1 MKIRYD
7 SNLYALGLF
16 LGGDMLM
23 GGKAMS
29 GDVKTGYLFVADI
42 SGYTKFMA
50 DSELAHAK
58 GILEDLFGAILPAI
72 NPPVQISGL
81 LGDAVFAYVID
92 SSLTSKQF
100 ILDMCHKIYAAFQ
113 DKKNR
118 IKINTTCICSAC
130 KNMEELDLKVFL
142 HHGEFIFQ
150 NSQGK
155 DELAGTDVNTLFRL
169 MKNNVVENTGIH
181 AYALITNAAVDKM
194 ELKSSFK
201 NDKQH
206 SETYEHIG
214 KIEFVVH
221 DLKKTWQQ
229 NYQSEKVYISNDD
242 ELLFD
247 EVTTTLPVS
256 ADAAFVMYSR
266 PDLRAQLVEADNIDA
281 FNEKG
286 SLIEPG
292 SQFHCHHGNEVI
304 KYEIIDWHP
313 GEYLTFIYRLPF
325 NMSILETTDFKPVV
339 KGAEVKSRFSDI
351 KYKNLVGKFMAMGL
365 KKMLKKK
372 LSATAD
378 IISKNLAASSADML
392 IQNPDLAL
400 SDKSSKVELNYKE
413 AINGKL

>member
-1 MKIRYD
+1 
-7 SNLYALGLF
+7 
-16 LGGDMLM
+16 
-23 GGKAMS
+23 MS

-50 DSELAHAK
+50 DSELEHAK

-72 NPPVQISGL
+72 NSPVQISGL

-118 IKINTTCICSAC
+118 IKINTNCICAAC
-130 KNMEELDLKVFL
+130 KNMDELDLKVFL

-181 AYALITNAAVDKM
+181 AYALITNAALDKM
-194 ELKSSFK
+194 ELRSYFEK
-201 NDKQH
+201 DKQH

-214 KIEFVVH
+214 KIEFIVH
-221 DLKKTWQQ
+221 DLKKIWEQ
-229 NYQSEKVYISNDD
+229 NYEAEKIYVSNNDD
-242 ELLFD
+242 LLFD
-247 EVTTTLPVS
+247 QVTTSLPVS

-266 PDLRAQLVEADNIDA
+266 PDLRAQLVEADNIDS
-281 FNEKG
+281 FNGKG
-286 SLIEPG
+286 GLIEPG
-292 SQFHCHHGNEVI
+292 SQFHCHHGNEVV

-325 NMSILETTDFKPVV
+325 NMSILETTDFKTVD
-339 KGAEVKSRFSDI
+339 KGTEVNSRFSDI
-351 KYKNLVGKFMAMGL
+351 KYKNLVGKFMAMTL
-365 KKMLKKK
+365 KGILKKK
-372 LSATAD
+372 LSATAGV
-378 IISKNLAASSADML
+378 ISKNLAASSVDML
-392 IQNPDLAL
+392 RQDPDLAISDHSL
-400 SDKSSKVELNYKE
+400 SENFNYKE
-413 AINGKL
+413 AVNSKI